1 MYPGSPPFIIGAVE
15 FEERKFGGEGSSE
28 MVRLLHASV
37 ELNTWAGALN
47 MFALWAVSASI
58 VGLIL
63 GLCARQPKEM
73 LIPAAC
79 NTTSLTAGES
89 WS

>member
-28 MVRLLHASV
+28 MARLLHASV

-47 MFALWAVSASI
+47 MFALWAVSAG
-58 VGLIL
+58 VAALIL
-63 GLCARQPKEM
+63 AVCSGNARQV
-73 LIPAAC
+73 
-79 NTTSLTAGES
+79 LTGGD
-89 WS
+89 